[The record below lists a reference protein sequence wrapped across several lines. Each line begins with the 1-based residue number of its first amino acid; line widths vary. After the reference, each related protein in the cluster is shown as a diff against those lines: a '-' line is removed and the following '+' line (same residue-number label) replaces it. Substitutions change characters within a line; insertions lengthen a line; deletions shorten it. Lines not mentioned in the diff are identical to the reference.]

1 MSDFTTNPNKGIKIK
16 IDFPDISHDEAEK
29 RILKRFREVHEND
42 DRALRNFNIVVIGFI
57 AFASIICGSA
67 IAITISEYWIP
78 VRRAFLN
85 FVFWLD
91 DLPMVANWLILL
103 PCLAFII
110 WFMIHRQAKKDLKAI
125 KNPENYDR

>member
-1 MSDFTTNPNKGIKIK
+1 MSDFTTSQGKHKVEIK
-16 IDFPDISHDEAEK
+16 IDFPDISHAEAEK
-29 RILKRFREVHEND
+29 RVIAKFKELHEKD

-85 FVFWLD
+85 FVFWID
-91 DLPMVANWLILL
+91 DLSWTANLFILL

-110 WFMIHRQAKKDLKAI
+110 WVFIHRSAVKSRK
-125 KNPENYDR
+125 